1 MAFCRVTCVL
11 SFGLMMDLCFF
22 FFLVEHGNLCN
33 ASEASYCTNGGTC
46 YRIPAMPTITCICKN
61 NFKGSRCEEFQL
73 FSQSDTSDDAGLI
86 AAVVVLVILILMP
99 MKVKLTTNQP
109 EYKSIT
115 N

>member
-1 MAFCRVTCVL
+1 MMA
-11 SFGLMMDLCFF
+11 DKNIQ
-22 FFLVEHGNLCN
+22 EHGNLCN

-86 AAVVVLVILILMP
+86 AAVVVLVILILMALT
-99 MKVKLTTNQP
+99 VVIYLIFKLWAQKKKAQKQQRNRPYQQVP
-109 EYKSIT
+109 RRV
-115 N
+115 